1 MAVGTESIFIHVIIS
16 LTLLL
21 FTAKIFAELFHRIKL
36 PIVLGELLAGIIIG
50 PYALG
55 GLPLFNGEPLVIL
68 DETIKHIGELAA
80 IVILF
85 VAGLEITPREFLRGG
100 LSSFTIGALGVIVPF
115 FVGYFVFSLYG
126 LEALETLLIAT
137 ALTATSIAISIQV
150 LSSLGKMQTK
160 EARLILGAAIVD
172 DILAIAVLSVVLTMV
187 QTGNTTP
194 DIMEITFLILKIL
207 GLFIAI
213 SIQVLSS
220 LGKMQTKEARL
231 ILGAAIVDDILAIA
245 VLSVVLTMVQTGNTT
260 PDIMEITFL
269 ILKIL
274 GLFVAILVGAILIV
288 PRILHREKLW
298 KSQGSIEGITT
309 AIFFGGAGIAALV
322 GLSPI
327 VGAFAIGMAVASTRL
342 IKQVEEY
349 VHKLQIIF
357 APLFFAIIGAQVDL
371 RGINLDVLLIAGILI
386 FIAIVTKMLGCGLPS
401 LIFLKDKSKAM
412 RVGIGM
418 VSRGEVGL
426 IVAGVGATSGVISG
440 DVYTAIIVMVAVTT
454 IITPIWL
461 KKAYS
466 KELV

>member
-1 MAVGTESIFIHVIIS
+1 MAIGTESSTIFIHVIIS
-16 LTLLL
+16 LALLL
-21 FTAKIFAELFHRIKL
+21 FTAKIFAELFNRIKL
-36 PIVLGELLAGIIIG
+36 PIVLGELLAGIVIG

-68 DETIKHIGELAA
+68 DETIKNIGELAA

-100 LSSFTIGALGVIVPF
+100 VSSFTIGALGVIVPF
-115 FVGYFVFSLYG
+115 FVGYIVFSLYG

-207 GLFIAI
+207 GLF
-213 SIQVLSS
+213 
-220 LGKMQTKEARL
+220 
-231 ILGAAIVDDILAIA
+231 
-245 VLSVVLTMVQTGNTT
+245 
-260 PDIMEITFL
+260 
-269 ILKIL
+269 
-274 GLFVAILVGAILIV
+274 VAILVGSILIV

-349 VHKLQIIF
+349 VQKLQIIF

-371 RGINLDVLLIAGILI
+371 RGINLDVLLIAGILV

-401 LIFLKDKSKAM
+401 FIFLKDKSKAM

-426 IVAGVGATSGVISG
+426 IVAGVGVTSGVISG

-461 KKAYS
+461 KKVYQ

>member
-1 MAVGTESIFIHVIIS
+1 MAVVGTESSTIFIHVIIS
-16 LTLLL
+16 LSLLL
-21 FTAKIFAELFHRIKL
+21 FSAKIFAELFHRIKL
-36 PIVLGELLAGIIIG
+36 PIVLGEILAGIIIG

-68 DETIKHIGELAA
+68 DETIRHIGELAA

-100 LSSFTIGALGVIVPF
+100 TSSFTVGALGVIAPF
-115 FVGYFVFSLYG
+115 FVGYIVFSLYG
-126 LEALETLLIAT
+126 LDALETLLIAT

-150 LSSLGKMQTK
+150 LT
-160 EARLILGAAIVD
+160 
-172 DILAIAVLSVVLTMV
+172 
-187 QTGNTTP
+187 
-194 DIMEITFLILKIL
+194 
-207 GLFIAI
+207 
-213 SIQVLSS
+213 S

-274 GLFVAILVGAILIV
+274 GLFVALLVSSILIV
-288 PRILHREKLW
+288 PRILHRERLW

-309 AIFFGGAGIAALV
+309 AIFFGAAGIAALV

-371 RGINLDVLLIAGILI
+371 RGINLDVLLIAGIMI
-386 FIAIVTKMLGCGLPS
+386 SVAIATKIVGCGLPS
-401 LIFLKDKSKAM
+401 LIFLKNDKKKAM

-426 IVAGVGATSGVISG
+426 IIAGVGATSGVLSG
-440 DVYTAIIVMVAVTT
+440 DTYTAIIVMVAVTT

-461 KKAYS
+461 KKAYQ
-466 KELV
+466 KELTTT

>member
-1 MAVGTESIFIHVIIS
+1 MAVVGTESSTIFIHVIIS
-16 LTLLL
+16 LSLLL
-21 FTAKIFAELFHRIKL
+21 FSAKIFAELFHRIKL
-36 PIVLGELLAGIIIG
+36 PIVLGEILAGIIIG

-68 DETIKHIGELAA
+68 DETIRHIGELAA

-100 LSSFTIGALGVIVPF
+100 ASSFTVGALGVIAPF
-115 FVGYFVFSLYG
+115 FVGYIVFSLYG
-126 LEALETLLIAT
+126 LDALETLLIAT
-137 ALTATSIAISIQV
+137 AMTATSIAISIQV
-150 LSSLGKMQTK
+150 LT
-160 EARLILGAAIVD
+160 
-172 DILAIAVLSVVLTMV
+172 
-187 QTGNTTP
+187 
-194 DIMEITFLILKIL
+194 
-207 GLFIAI
+207 
-213 SIQVLSS
+213 S

-274 GLFVAILVGAILIV
+274 GLFVALLVSSILIV
-288 PRILHREKLW
+288 PRILHRERLW

-371 RGINLDVLLIAGILI
+371 RGINLDVLLIAGIMI
-386 FIAIVTKMLGCGLPS
+386 SVAIATKIVGCGLPS
-401 LIFLKDKSKAM
+401 LIFLKNDKKKAM

-426 IVAGVGATSGVISG
+426 IIAGVGATSGVLSG
-440 DVYTAIIVMVAVTT
+440 DVYTAIIVIVVTATIT
-454 IITPIWL
+454 II
-461 KKAYS
+461 A
-466 KELV
+466 V

>member
-1 MAVGTESIFIHVIIS
+1 MAIGTESIFIHVIIS
-16 LTLLL
+16 LALLL

-68 DETIKHIGELAA
+68 DETIKNIGELAA

-100 LSSFTIGALGVIVPF
+100 ASSFTIGALGVIVPF
-115 FVGYFVFSLYG
+115 FVGYFVFSWYG

-194 DIMEITFLILKIL
+194 DIIEITFLILKIL
-207 GLFIAI
+207 GLFI
-213 SIQVLSS
+213 VL
-220 LGKMQTKEARL
+220 
-231 ILGAAIVDDILAIA
+231 
-245 VLSVVLTMVQTGNTT
+245 
-260 PDIMEITFL
+260 
-269 ILKIL
+269 
-274 GLFVAILVGAILIV
+274 LVGSILIV

-371 RGINLDVLLIAGILI
+371 RGINLDVLLIAGILV
-386 FIAIVTKMLGCGLPS
+386 FIAIVTKMFGCGLPS

-426 IVAGVGATSGVISG
+426 IVAGVGATSGVLSG

-454 IITPIWL
+454 IVTPIWL

>member
-1 MAVGTESIFIHVIIS
+1 MAIGTESSTIFIHVIIS
-16 LTLLL
+16 LALLL
-21 FTAKIFAELFHRIKL
+21 FTAKIFAEIFHRIKL
-36 PIVLGELLAGIIIG
+36 PIVLGELLAGIVIG

-68 DETIKHIGELAA
+68 DETIKNIGELAA

-85 VAGLEITPREFLRGG
+85 IAGLEITPREFLRGG
-100 LSSFTIGALGVIVPF
+100 ASSFTIGALGVIVPF

-126 LEALETLLIAT
+126 LDALETLLIAT

-194 DIMEITFLILKIL
+194 DIMEII
-207 GLFIAI
+207 
-213 SIQVLSS
+213 
-220 LGKMQTKEARL
+220 
-231 ILGAAIVDDILAIA
+231 
-245 VLSVVLTMVQTGNTT
+245 
-260 PDIMEITFL
+260 FL

-274 GLFVAILVGAILIV
+274 GLFVALLVGSILLV
-288 PRILHREKLW
+288 PRILHRERLW

-349 VHKLQIIF
+349 VNKLQIIF

-371 RGINLDVLLIAGILI
+371 RGINLDVLVIAGILVS
-386 FIAIVTKMLGCGLPS
+386 IAIATKIIGCGLPS
-401 LIFLKDKSKAM
+401 FIFLKDKDRAM
-412 RVGIGM
+412 KVGIGM
-418 VSRGEVGL
+418 VSRGDIGL
-426 IVAGVGATSGVISG
+426 IVAGIGATSGVLSG

-461 KKAYS
+461 KKAYQ

>member
-1 MAVGTESIFIHVIIS
+1 MAIGTESIFIHVIIS
-16 LTLLL
+16 LALLL
-21 FTAKIFAELFHRIKL
+21 FTAKIFAELFHRVKL
-36 PIVLGELLAGIIIG
+36 PIVLGELLAGIVIG

-68 DETIKHIGELAA
+68 DETIKNIGELAA

-100 LSSFTIGALGVIVPF
+100 ASSFTIGALGVIIPF
-115 FVGYFVFSLYG
+115 FVGYYVFSLYG
-126 LEALETLLIAT
+126 LEALQTLLIAT

-150 LSSLGKMQTK
+150 LSSIGKMQTK
-160 EARLILGAAIVD
+160 EARMILGAAIVD
-172 DILAIAVLSVVLTMV
+172 DILAIA
-187 QTGNTTP
+187 
-194 DIMEITFLILKIL
+194 I
-207 GLFIAI
+207 
-213 SIQVLSS
+213 
-220 LGKMQTKEARL
+220 
-231 ILGAAIVDDILAIA
+231 
-245 VLSVVLTMVQTGNTT
+245 LSVVLTMVQTGNTT

-274 GLFVAILVGAILIV
+274 GLFVALLVGSILIV

-309 AIFFGGAGIAALV
+309 AIFFGGAGIAALI

-371 RGINLDVLLIAGILI
+371 RGINLDVLLIAGILV
-386 FIAIVTKMLGCGLPS
+386 FIAIVTKLLGCGLPS
-401 LIFLKDKSKAM
+401 IIFLKDKSKAM
-412 RVGIGM
+412 KVGIGM
-418 VSRGEVGL
+418 ISRGEVGL
-426 IVAGVGATSGVISG
+426 IVAGIGATSGVLSG
-440 DVYTAIIVMVAVTT
+440 DIYTAIIVMVAVTT

>member
-1 MAVGTESIFIHVIIS
+1 MAIGSESSAVFIHVIIS
-16 LTLLL
+16 LALLL
-21 FTAKIFAELFHRIKL
+21 FTAKIFAELFHRVKL
-36 PIVLGELLAGIIIG
+36 PVVLGELLAGIVIG

-68 DETIKHIGELAA
+68 DETIKNIGELAA

-100 LSSFTIGALGVIVPF
+100 ASSFTVGALGVIVPF

-150 LSSLGKMQTK
+150 LTSLGKM
-160 EARLILGAAIVD
+160 
-172 DILAIAVLSVVLTMV
+172 
-187 QTGNTTP
+187 P
-194 DIMEITFLILKIL
+194 
-207 GLFIAI
+207 
-213 SIQVLSS
+213 
-220 LGKMQTKEARL
+220 TKEARL

-274 GLFVAILVGAILIV
+274 GLFVALLVGSVLIV
-288 PRILHREKLW
+288 PRILHRERLW

-342 IKQVEEY
+342 IKQVEDY

-371 RGINLDVLLIAGILI
+371 RGINLDVLVIAGILV
-386 FIAIVTKMLGCGLPS
+386 FIAMATKLLGCGLPS

-426 IVAGVGATSGVISG
+426 IVAGVGATSGVLSG

-461 KKAYS
+461 KKAYH
-466 KELV
+466 KELDT